1 MNRRRFSCAML
12 GAGSLLVSGLALPSS
27 VAFARSTDEDDD
39 RDTGRSSDTTEE
51 ELLEHVTDSWQ
62 RSYECEDPVTF
73 VTALAIAFDKKRNAA
88 DAFDYIRESSQDSFE
103 DFELDDEGDFGDLT
117 DAGYCYNG
125 VSGSGRSAVNVAML
139 YVQQGKLVYAIV
151 AAGEGD
157 QVEVVGDYYETL
169 FDEDRE
175 ETDALLTE
183 DEMPRG
189 FLVSEGSGE
198 DADPSGDDRDQDRD
212 RDPDDDEDEDEDR
225 GGRKGSTGGQGG
237 KGRSVQPTP
246 DPTDDNLV

>member
-51 ELLEHVTDSWQ
+51 ELLEHVVDSWQ

-117 DAGYCYNG
+117 DAGYLYNG

-139 YVQQGKLVYAIV
+139 YVQQGETIYAIV
-151 AAGEGD
+151 SAGEDD
-157 QVEVVGDYYETL
+157 QVEVVGEYYETL

-189 FLVSEGSGE
+189 FLVSEDSGE
-198 DADPSGDDRDQDRD
+198 ESDPSGDDPSEDDRDRD
-212 RDPDDDEDEDEDR
+212 RDPDADEDEDR
-225 GGRKGSTGGQGG
+225 GSRKGSTGG
-237 KGRSVQPTP
+237 SLQPTP